1 MAIVGERIK
10 ARRKELQLSQRDL
23 AERMGYSNHST
34 ITRIEAGKVDLPQ
47 SRIMQFA
54 EALGTTPGHLMGLD
68 AEPEDLGSLA
78 ATVLADPAI
87 LNMMQEYMTLSE
99 ADKFM
104 VRTLVSSLAAK
115 NKKD

>member
-1 MAIVGERIK
+1 MTIVGEKIK
-10 ARRKELQLSQRDL
+10 ARRKELQMSQREL
-23 AERMGYSNHST
+23 AERTGYSNHST

-47 SRIMQFA
+47 SRIAQFA
-54 EALGTTPGHLMGLD
+54 EVLGTTPGHLMGWD
-68 AEPEDLGSLA
+68 MEPEELGGLA
-78 ATVLADPAI
+78 AEVLMDPAVT
-87 LNMMQEYMTLSE
+87 NMMQEYMELSE